1 MVDWTRI
8 DGTTIPSATA
18 VTPGALEAEATGTP
32 TITSV
37 VAGDTQN
44 TISVSAVGG
53 ASSYNLYWKT
63 SAGVTTSDTKITG
76 ITSPHL
82 HSSLSNGT
90 TYYYVATAVVSGVET
105 SISNELSGAPA
116 APALPTLMLYAIN

>member
-8 DGTTIPSATA
+8 DGTEIPTGTA
-18 VTPGALEAEATGTP
+18 ITPGAFEAEATGTP

-37 VAGDTQN
+37 VAGDAQN

-63 SAGVTTSDTKITG
+63 SSGVTTSDTKITG
-76 ITSPHL
+76 ITSPHV

-90 TYYYVATAVVSGVET
+90 EYFYVATAVVDSVET
-105 SISNELSGAPA
+105 SISNELSGTPVAPS
-116 APALPTLMLYAIN
+116 LPTMMLYAIN